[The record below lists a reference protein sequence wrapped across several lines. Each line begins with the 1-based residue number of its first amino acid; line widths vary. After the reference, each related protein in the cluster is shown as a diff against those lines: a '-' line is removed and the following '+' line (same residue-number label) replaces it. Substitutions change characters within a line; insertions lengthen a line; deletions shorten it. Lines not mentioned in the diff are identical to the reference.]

1 MSDGKLDSLE
11 AMYLSGSSFL
21 INSRL
26 PFHVPY
32 SITESSLFIEQLS
45 VLELMLV

>member
-1 MSDGKLDSLE
+1 MSDGKFDSLE
-11 AMYLSGSSFL
+11 AMYMSGSSFL

-32 SITESSLFIEQLS
+32 FITESSLFIEQLS
-45 VLELMLV
+45 VFESMLV